1 MRLVILRPVAS
12 IWGGSGPGSRANV
25 SLPCRRALT
34 HRSVKK
40 WFKKKKQPGIA
51 LSASKDLKRQERRC
65 WPSGDQKSGRPPSAR
80 GSRVLP
86 CPPRSCPGEGV
97 CHRRCQSCSATDL
110 CWWEGGTHSAPPTL
124 SVPCICVSL
133 IVWTL
138 TFSPVHLFQ
147 AELCFKSP
155 FPSSAH
161 SAARPTDE
169 AVLWLRHGAGVMRLR
184 LWSSWRG
191 LASPCTGTHT
201 AAPPPPL
208 LPPRLRPVLSI
219 LDEITSE
226 WKCMSTF

>member
-1 MRLVILRPVAS
+1 MLAIWWSKVWAAS
-12 IWGGSGPGSRANV
+12 IRSGQSGPP
-25 SLPCRRALT
+25 LPPTL
-34 HRSVKK
+34 
-40 WFKKKKQPGIA
+40 
-51 LSASKDLKRQERRC
+51 LS
-65 WPSGDQKSGRPPSAR
+65 GGGRVPPSVSELQR
-80 GSRVLP
+80 HV
-86 CPPRSCPGEGV
+86 
-97 CHRRCQSCSATDL
+97 HTDL

-169 AVLWLRHGAGVMRLR
+169 AMLWLRHGAGVMRLR
-184 LWSSWRG
+184 LSSSWRG

-201 AAPPPPL
+201 AAPPLLSCPPDSGQCYQYL
-208 LPPRLRPVLSI
+208 M
-219 LDEITSE
+219 
-226 WKCMSTF
+226 K

>member
-1 MRLVILRPVAS
+1 MRLVILRPIAS
-12 IWGGSGPGSRANV
+12 IWGGSWPESRANV

-40 WFKKKKQPGIA
+40 WFKKKKKQPGIA

-86 CPPRSCPGEGV
+86 CPPRSWP
-97 CHRRCQSCSATDL
+97 QSRGGRVTPSVSELQRHVHTDL
-110 CWWEGGTHSAPPTL
+110 CWWEGGTHSTPPTL
-124 SVPCICVSL
+124 SVPCTGVSL

-138 TFSPVHLFQ
+138 TFSPIHLFQ
-147 AELCFKSP
+147 AESCFKSP

-161 SAARPTDE
+161 SAERLTDE

-184 LWSSWRG
+184 LSS
-191 LASPCTGTHT
+191 S
-201 AAPPPPL
+201 
-208 LPPRLRPVLSI
+208 
-219 LDEITSE
+219 
-226 WKCMSTF
+226 